1 MDFRF
6 ASEYYQQ
13 REMME
18 RAMSRINTCMPGE
31 IVSFNSGTQTATVQ
45 PCIQQKRIDN
55 GTIVFQDLPHV
66 INVPIVFPVAGGFAL
81 TFPVASGDPCL
92 IVFSQRALDNWLDS
106 GSVQPPEQEIPGARH
121 HDLTDAFAIIGVL
134 PNPKSISAWSS
145 SGTELRNRARNN
157 RVTVKND
164 MVEIVSGAAT
174 ITINMDGTVSI
185 TAPASMS
192 IITPLLTLTGDLAV
206 TGYIQDSVRKMAE
219 DRTIYD
225 SHTHTDPQGGVTGT
239 PNQTE

>member
-31 IVSFNSGTQTATVQ
+31 IVSFNSGTQTAIVQ

-55 GTIVFQDLPHV
+55 GAVVFQNLPQV
-66 INVPIVFPVAGGFAL
+66 INVPVVFPVAGGFAL
-81 TFPVASGDPCL
+81 TFPVAPGDPCL
-92 IVFSQRALDNWLDS
+92 LVFAQRSIDNWIDS
-106 GSVQPPEQEIPGARH
+106 GSDQPPEQDIPGARH
-121 HDLTDAFAIIGVL
+121 HDLTDAFAIIGTV
-134 PNPKSISAWSS
+134 PNPNSISAWSG
-145 SGTELRNRARNN
+145 SGAELRNRERDN

-164 MVEIVSGAAT
+164 KIEIVSGAAT
-174 ITINMDGTVSI
+174 ITINMDGTISI
-185 TAPASMS
+185 VAPVSMS
-192 IITPLLTLTGDLAV
+192 IVTPTLTLTGDLVA
-206 TGYIQDSVRKMAE
+206 TGYIQDATRKMAE
-219 DRTIYD
+219 DRAIYD

-239 PNQTE
+239 PNQAE